1 MPPLRP
7 VDHPAIEWRLPEC
20 ERNPIPRGN
29 FMNLHLD
36 ANAADTAVSLDDM
49 PDILLGTGLR
59 PTRQRIALL
68 KLLIATNRRYVTAEI
83 LYDEAS
89 KAHCHVSR
97 ATVCSALRQFEQ
109 AGLAKRTSISRS
121 RKAWFALDRDCR
133 TYS

>member
-1 MPPLRP
+1 MATPPSNGAYLSMRGS
-7 VDHPAIEWRLPEC
+7 RFPE
-20 ERNPIPRGN
+20 E
-29 FMNLHLD
+29 FTNLHLD
-36 ANAADTAVSLDDM
+36 ASATGSAVASGD

-89 KAHCHVSR
+89 KARCHISR

-109 AGLAKRTSISRS
+109 VGLAKRNQ
-121 RKAWFALDRDCR
+121 R
-133 TYS
+133 TKITESLVCPRPKL